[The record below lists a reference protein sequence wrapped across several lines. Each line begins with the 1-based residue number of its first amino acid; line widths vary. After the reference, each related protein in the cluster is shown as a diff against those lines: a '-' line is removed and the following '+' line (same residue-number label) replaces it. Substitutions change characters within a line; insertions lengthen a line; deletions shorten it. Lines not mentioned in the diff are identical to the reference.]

1 MESVCNAWGTTTR
14 CTWHIARPKKEGNKL
29 YSESMRAR
37 CLNKWVIAA
46 AILEMM
52 DDMENVSEKT
62 RMNNIELCKNIEN
75 QNKQHIYIYI
85 IYIERESERE
95 RERLQ

>member
-1 MESVCNAWGTTTR
+1 
-14 CTWHIARPKKEGNKL
+14 
-29 YSESMRAR
+29 MRAR

-85 IYIERESERE
+85 LYIERESERE
-95 RERLQ
+95 RESAYSSTQ